1 MKNVFMIGA
10 LHRLQAR
17 QAPGQLPDSLVA
29 FGIKGRRAGGLRR
42 LFMNH
47 PPLEERIAALE
58 GAYT

>member
-1 MKNVFMIGA
+1 MIGS
-10 LHRLQAR
+10 LRRLQAS
-17 QAPGQLPDSLVA
+17 QAPGLLPDSLVA